1 MALQPLEQS
10 GHIQLGQG
18 FGFTGTALEV
28 GSGREPAIPCEVK
41 CPPLKLLL
49 ANLTTG
55 LSQCSHVGSI
65 KLEHTMLVPTCSG
78 GIVEC

>member
-41 CPPLKLLL
+41 CPPLKTAAGEFDDWSLSV
-49 ANLTTG
+49 LTCWFHQTG
-55 LSQCSHVGSI
+55 THHVGTNILWSW
-65 KLEHTMLVPTCSG
+65 V
-78 GIVEC
+78 